1 MSYPLPTA
9 DEAYKV
15 PYDESVRMLTQQG
28 SALDNIRTRAG
39 TLVAAASLV
48 TTFVGAQAFAKPSLT
63 KGDHG
68 FVLVT
73 QELDVWGWLAIAALV
88 GVLVCSLVVLYPRRD
103 FTYGQSAK
111 QLIGDLEKVP
121 PLMSLERTQRAV
133 AMNLEENV
141 DANERVL
148 RQLGHFF
155 TAGSVLLVAETILW
169 IIDLKGVS

>member
-1 MSYPLPTA
+1 VSYSLPVP

-15 PYDESVRMLTQQG
+15 AYDESVRMLTQQG
-28 SALDNIRTRAG
+28 SALDNLRTRAG

-73 QELDVWGWLAIAALV
+73 QKLDIWGWLAIAALV
-88 GVLVCSLVVLYPRRD
+88 GVLVCSLVVLFPRRD
-103 FTYGQSAK
+103 FIYGQSAK
-111 QLIGDLEKVP
+111 QLIGDLESKP

-133 AMNLEENV
+133 AMNLEENF
-141 DANERVL
+141 DANEKVL
-148 RQLGHFF
+148 RRLGNFF

-169 IIDLKGVS
+169 IVDLERVS

>member
-63 KGDHG
+63 KG
-68 FVLVT
+68 
-73 QELDVWGWLAIAALV
+73 
-88 GVLVCSLVVLYPRRD
+88 
-103 FTYGQSAK
+103 
-111 QLIGDLEKVP
+111 
-121 PLMSLERTQRAV
+121 
-133 AMNLEENV
+133 
-141 DANERVL
+141 
-148 RQLGHFF
+148 
-155 TAGSVLLVAETILW
+155 
-169 IIDLKGVS
+169 